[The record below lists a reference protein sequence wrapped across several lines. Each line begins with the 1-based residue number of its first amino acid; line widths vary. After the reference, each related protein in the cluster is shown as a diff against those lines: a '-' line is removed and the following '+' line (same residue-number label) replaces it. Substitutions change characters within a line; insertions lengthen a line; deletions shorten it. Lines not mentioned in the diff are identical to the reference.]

1 MNTKSLEGP
10 MLNTFTC
17 YYSSTSAIT
26 KYFNIWLISKKLLS
40 ISEGGHWM
48 NRTICCNDQFVD
60 KGMEPVSLGQCP
72 TVSKA
77 GLFDLSPWFYESA
90 KPPPPPHQPTPLL
103 NKTNVAAYE
112 VNGIQDMLQHLVD
125 VFFGC

>member
-26 KYFNIWLISKKLLS
+26 KYFNIWLISKKLLP

-60 KGMEPVSLGQCP
+60 KGMEPVSLGQCS

-90 KPPPPPHQPTPLL
+90 QPPPPPTHPL
-103 NKTNVAAYE
+103 VE
-112 VNGIQDMLQHLVD
+112 
-125 VFFGC
+125 